1 MTNARRTKRATDR
14 RNRDAEVVDAAIKV
28 FYEKGYSASSIQ
40 DVADIVGV
48 LKGSLY
54 HYISSKEDLLFRILQ
69 ESHEHARAI
78 MQDVTEHD
86 ERAADRLRTF
96 LERMYMWYLDHIERV
111 SLYFNQQQHLT
122 GDNKAEML
130 VLARE
135 FEQFVRDLLTEARD
149 EGTLRPDLDVKL
161 AAFFVL
167 GALNSIPMWYKA
179 SGPYSREHIADE
191 FAEMSMSSLMPR
203 AGDAAVS
210 GPEKLPAAAR

>member
-1 MTNARRTKRATDR
+1 M
-14 RNRDAEVVDAAIKV
+14 DAAIKV
-28 FYEKGYSASSIQ
+28 FYEKGYSASSLQ

-69 ESHEHARAI
+69 ESHEHARVI
-78 MQDVTEHD
+78 MHEVA
-86 ERAADRLRTF
+86 ERDGQAADRLRAF

-149 EGTLRPDLDVKL
+149 EGTLRPDLDIKL

-179 SGPYSREHIADE
+179 SGPYPSEHIADE
-191 FAEMSMSSLMPR
+191 FAEMSMGALLPR
-203 AGDAAVS
+203 AGVVAVS
-210 GPEKLPAAAR
+210 EPEKLPVAAQ